1 MHPLIRHSFV
11 LVYLCLSTIDLM
23 AGQGS
28 AKPVHALQLRM
39 DQIQQLDHLL
49 SSNLLVQTTGNP
61 VNASAETKNTTV
73 RICSCQILDL
83 ESRNYNQQ
91 RVVLLAEKTSHGESK
106 DYTVARNHIQKEKK
120 HLKQLFYD
128 KVKLVAETQGTG
140 SCQSFYFKL
149 KTADSRLQLY
159 EILDADI
166 N

>member
-1 MHPLIRHSFV
+1 MN
-11 LVYLCLSTIDLM
+11 LV
-23 AGQGS
+23 AGRGS
-28 AKPVHALQLRM
+28 AKPVHTLQLRM

-49 SSNLLVQTTGNP
+49 STNLVVQTIGNP
-61 VNASAETKNTTV
+61 VNVSAEEKNTTV

-83 ESRNYNQQ
+83 ESSNYNQQ
-91 RVVLLAEKTSHGESK
+91 RVVLLAEKTGHGGSK
-106 DYTVARNHIQKEKK
+106 DFTVARNHIQKEKK

-140 SCQSFYFKL
+140 SCRSLYFKL